1 MVPARRFDYLSNIEQ
16 TLTSAPNSIQSADPP
31 YNSENLHQGVCGG
44 FRGLLIARRD
54 VAHRGGNRFVA
65 QLLFHQARFTLAE
78 TR

>member
-1 MVPARRFDYLSNIEQ
+1 
-16 TLTSAPNSIQSADPP
+16 
-31 YNSENLHQGVCGG
+31 
-44 FRGLLIARRD
+44 LLIARRD